1 MAHLPRTPKPLTA
14 EQRRQH
20 AAFLKHLARTG
31 NARQSA
37 AAIGM
42 NDSTLLARRK
52 RHPEFATRWDAT
64 LAAAHARLSGAGGA
78 RPAGGSART
87 RRAAEGEITVSVL
100 KSGRL
105 QVRRARADAV
115 TRADE
120 QRFLLALSATANVT
134 LAAAAAG
141 ASPAAFNKR
150 RRANPAFA
158 REMRA
163 ALEEGWRRLEG
174 ALIEGWSP
182 LSGENAEW
190 RDNDP
195 PAIPPMTPAQ
205 ALKLLAM
212 HQRGVKWA
220 RAAQPARL
228 LPGETPDLRSAR
240 LRRLHRARQVAEAEA
255 AVEGEWR
262 RSIAR
267 VERVAERIALPD
279 LAQVKGGSNADPA
292 KTAAQGGKP
301 HGGAMREKLTEEAR
315 ARGRAS
321 RGRKR

>member
-1 MAHLPRTPKPLTA
+1 MPARPLTPV
-14 EQRRQH
+14 QRRQH
-20 AAFLKHLARTG
+20 AAFLRHLARTG
-31 NARQSA
+31 NARASA
-37 AAIGM
+37 AAIGVS
-42 NDSTLLARRK
+42 DVTLHARRRK
-52 RHPEFATRWDAT
+52 HPEFATRWDAM
-64 LAAAHARLSGAGGA
+64 LAAAQARLYAEGGA
-78 RPAGGSART
+78 RPAAGKRSA
-87 RRAAEGEITVSVL
+87 RRAAEGETTITVL

-105 QVRRARADAV
+105 QVRLASANAV

-120 QRFLLALSATANVT
+120 QRFLLALSATANVK

-163 ALEEGWRRLEG
+163 ALEEGWRRLEA

-182 LSGENAEW
+182 LSGEDSEW

-205 ALKLLAM
+205 ALQLLVM

-220 RAAQPARL
+220 SVAQPQRL

-240 LRRLHRARQVAEAEA
+240 LQRLHRARQAAEVEAVVAAEWQRSLARIERA
-255 AVEGEWR
+255 AD
-262 RSIAR
+262 SIK
-267 VERVAERIALPD
+267 LPD
-279 LAQVKGGSNADPA
+279 LAQVKGGSHAHPA
-292 KTAAQGGKP
+292 KTAAQAGRP
-301 HGGAMREKLTEEAR
+301 HGGAMREKLTDEAR
-315 ARGRAS
+315 ARGRAK
-321 RGRKR
+321 RGSGRL